1 MRSFDRRTKTRAL
14 KKLHVEIVSGLPAVQ
29 ENAFQAPNYHYSAWY
44 VFGRK
49 HFVVVACQV
58 DNHVN
63 VIEKGCSTLLRSMR
77 LS

>member
-1 MRSFDRRTKTRAL
+1 MRSFDRRTNTRAL
-14 KKLHVEIVSGLPAVQ
+14 NKPHIEVVSGLPAVQ

-44 VFGRK
+44 VFGKK

-58 DNHVN
+58 DKHVN
-63 VIEKGCSTLLRSMR
+63 VIAKGCSTLLRSMR